1 MALGAAIL
9 KHAVSIECGGTRVV
23 LTCAATRLR
32 RLVLPLHPAASPP
45 HILSQNVALHITV
58 ALTVYRRFALCN
70 TPSQLSLCNTVPLP
84 ITLPLALDL
93 FLRPSLS
100 CSVDI
105 TTSSLLCSA
114 FRGAPTYYLTM
125 NEKK

>member
-1 MALGAAIL
+1 M
-9 KHAVSIECGGTRVV
+9 KYAVSIQCGVTRVV
-23 LTCAATRLR
+23 LACVATRLLASDGSSSLSTPLR
-32 RLVLPLHPAASPP
+32 PLLPFWL
-45 HILSQNVALHITV
+45 ALHITV

-105 TTSSLLCSA
+105 TTSSLLCSE
-114 FRGAPTYYLTM
+114 RVSWRSNLLSHY
-125 NEKK
+125 E

>member
-9 KHAVSIECGGTRVV
+9 KHAVSIQCGVTRVV
-23 LTCAATRLR
+23 LTCAATRLLGSDGSSSLSTPLR
-32 RLVLPLHPAASPP
+32 PLVTFCL
-45 HILSQNVALHITV
+45 ALHITV

-70 TPSQLSLCNTVPLP
+70 TPSQLSLCITVPLHM
-84 ITLPLALDL
+84 TLPLALDL

-105 TTSSLLCSA
+105 STSLLCSA